1 MPAPAWVGGL
11 CVRLTM
17 MTKLKSSGRNLFN
30 PYIALSLASLFW
42 SGNFIVGRA
51 LRGAATPVTLN
62 FWRWLIALMI
72 LLPVCIPVMRQQR
85 VLILQSW
92 RLIALLGI
100 TGIAAFHVCVY
111 QALRDTT
118 AINALLFL
126 SLTPVTIVSGSWLLY
141 DDQVTSRQSAGIA
154 LSLTGAVVVI
164 CHGDVARLIALQ
176 FNRGD
181 LWMLAAMLLWAI
193 YSVALKRKPLH
204 LAQKSLLGSSVIVGM
219 VIMTPLYAGFGQ
231 SPATM
236 LTSGIQTLGG
246 LLYISLFASVFSY
259 FFWNRGV
266 AELGP
271 NKAGIFLHL
280 MPLFGAVLSFILLGE
295 GLKLFHWIGAALI
308 FTGIILATR
317 AR

>member
-1 MPAPAWVGGL
+1 MIA
-11 CVRLTM
+11 
-17 MTKLKSSGRNLFN
+17 KLKSAGRHLLLN
-30 PYIALSLASLFW
+30 PYVALSLASLFW

-51 LRGAATPVTLN
+51 LRDAATAVTLN

-72 LLPVCIPVMRQQR
+72 LLPVCIPAMRQQR
-85 VLILQSW
+85 ALILQNW
-92 RLIALLGI
+92 RLIVLLGI

-126 SLTPVTIVSGSWLLY
+126 SLTPVTIVLGSWLLY
-141 DDQVTSRQSAGIA
+141 RDQVASRQATGIA
-154 LSLTGAVVVI
+154 MSLAGATVVI
-164 CHGDVARLIALQ
+164 CRGDVARLVALQ

-204 LAQKSLLGSSVIVGM
+204 MEQKALLGSSVTVGVAIM
-219 VIMTPLYAGFGQ
+219 VPVYFAFGQ
-231 SPATM
+231 SPVTM
-236 LTSGIQTLGG
+236 LAAGTGTIGG

-266 AELGP
+266 VDVGP
-271 NKAGIFLHL
+271 NKAGVFLHL
-280 MPLFGAVLSFILLGE
+280 MPLFGAVLSFIFLGE
-295 GLKLFHWIGAALI
+295 GLQLYHWAGAVLI
-308 FTGIILATR
+308 FTGIILFSR